1 MDAHKHEELNDGLLA
16 REIEAALDID
26 PSPEFLARVRT
37 RVARERDNRDWA
49 WLGVWRWASA
59 VTVVTAVAVM
69 AFWSL
74 RAPVTAPREVR
85 ISTPTVEPSRTAPSV
100 LSLPNEPLSTPVA
113 STDSPAPQRRPVART
128 VRPATRRAGVMQGE
142 VVISPDEGL
151 ALRHLVVA
159 IVARQVE
166 AADIPELGG
175 QSAPLPAIEEIVL
188 EPITLSPM
196 DGVLE

>member
-1 MDAHKHEELNDGLLA
+1 
-16 REIEAALDID
+16 
-26 PSPEFLARVRT
+26 
-37 RVARERDNRDWA
+37 
-49 WLGVWRWASA
+49 
-59 VTVVTAVAVM
+59 
-69 AFWSL
+69 
-74 RAPVTAPREVR
+74 
-85 ISTPTVEPSRTAPSV
+85 
-100 LSLPNEPLSTPVA
+100 
-113 STDSPAPQRRPVART
+113 
-128 VRPATRRAGVMQGE
+128 MQGE